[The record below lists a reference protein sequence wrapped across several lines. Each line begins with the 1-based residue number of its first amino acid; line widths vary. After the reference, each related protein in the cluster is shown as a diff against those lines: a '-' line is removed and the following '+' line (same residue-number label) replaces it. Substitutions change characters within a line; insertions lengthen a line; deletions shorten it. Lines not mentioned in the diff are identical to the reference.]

1 MAFDNTCKFLAE
13 TFTDD
18 ITAWLLG
25 HSVAL
30 TRLETK
36 ELSLEPIRPDAL
48 VLLQSKSLILHI
60 EFQVDPKESIP
71 FRMADYRLRC
81 FRKYPDKAM
90 RQVVVYLRY
99 SENPL
104 VKQTTFE
111 LESLRHSFEVIRIW
125 EQPASLFLQSEGL
138 LPFAVLAE
146 RWGNRPAVLQTVAE
160 HIKAIPNEERQSHV
174 AASTAILAGLV
185 LKRDLIRSV
194 LREDIMRESV
204 IFQEIDS
211 AAEERGLRKGEINMV
226 LKQLNYRVGLVEPSL
241 QAQIETLN
249 LSKIEELG
257 KALLDFSD
265 IADLVAWLQRINKPQ
280 RQ

>member
-18 ITAWLLG
+18 ITTWLLG
-25 HSVAL
+25 QSVTL
-30 TRLETK
+30 SRLETK

-48 VLLQSKSLILHI
+48 VLLQSESLILHI
-60 EFQVDPKESIP
+60 EFQVEPKASIP

-104 VKQTTFE
+104 VEQTTFE
-111 LESLRHSFEVIRIW
+111 LETLHHSFEVIRIW

-146 RWGNRPAVLQTVAE
+146 RGGNRSAVLQAVADR
-160 HIKAIPNEERQSHV
+160 IKMIPNGERQSNV

-185 LKRDLIRSV
+185 LKQDLIRSV

-204 IFQEIDS
+204 IYQEIYS
-211 AAEERGLRKGEINMV
+211 AAEEQGLRKGEVNMI
-226 LKQLNYRVGLVEPSL
+226 LKQLNYRVGPLEPNL

-249 LSKIEELG
+249 LSQVEELG
-257 KALLDFSD
+257 KALLDFSGV
-265 IADLVAWLQRINKPQ
+265 ADLVAWLQVITD
-280 RQ
+280 